1 MPSRVN
7 GLTRRRVLGGSVA
20 AVGALAAPHVARAQ
34 GVVLRSNH
42 PFGPNHLLTFDVLE
56 PWGEMMAELT
66 DGRVVLERLPA
77 AVGPPPVTYEAL
89 RTGEC
94 DISYS
99 VHGYSGDD
107 AFPRARLGQFSYLGD
122 SWGASPV
129 FAQIYLN
136 YLRGAEE
143 HDGIKLLTVFE
154 HGPGQLFLRDPNI
167 TNPSQL
173 VGLRFRNSGG
183 YISRLLTDLGAT
195 AIPMPPQAVAPAM
208 ASGEID
214 GVAFPYEGALTFGLI
229 PETGTVIELPG
240 GFYNASWL
248 LGVNQARWDLIEPRD
263 QRAIEGISG
272 VLISELA
279 GKAWDSYDYLGR
291 EACLEAG
298 VDVRRANPLM
308 DAAVRRIAQKY
319 EAQWILQ
326 MNAEGF
332 DGAGLLAEMRRRT
345 RVEKL

>member
-1 MPSRVN
+1 MPSGSKSV
-7 GLTRRRVLGGSVA
+7 TRRSVLVGSA
-20 AVGALAAPHVARAQ
+20 AVAGTLAAPHVGRAQ
-34 GVVLRSNH
+34 GVALRSNH
-42 PFGPNHLLTFDVLE
+42 PFGPSHLLTFDVLE
-56 PWGEMMAELT
+56 PWGEMVAELT
-66 DGRVVLERLPA
+66 DGRVVLERLPE

-89 RTGEC
+89 RSGAC

-99 VHGYSGDD
+99 VHGYSGDE
-107 AFPRARLGQFSYLGD
+107 AFPRARLGQFSFLGD

-136 YLRGAEE
+136 FLRGAEE
-143 HDGIKLLTVFE
+143 HTGIKLLTVFE
-154 HGPGQLFLRDPNI
+154 HGPGQLFLRDARI
-167 TNPSQL
+167 TEPSQL
-173 VGLRFRNSGG
+173 VGLKFRNSGG
-183 YISRLLTDLGAT
+183 YISKLLTDLGAT

-229 PETGTVIELPG
+229 PETGAVIELPG

-248 LGVNQARWDLIEPRD
+248 LGINQARWDAIEARD

-279 GKAWDSYDYLGR
+279 GKAWDSYDYVGR
-291 EACLEAG
+291 QACLDAG
-298 VDVRRANPLM
+298 VDVRRAGPLM
-308 DAAVRRIAQKY
+308 DAAVRRISQKY

-326 MNAEGF
+326 MTAQGF
-332 DGAGLLAEMRRRT
+332 DGAGLLAELRRRT